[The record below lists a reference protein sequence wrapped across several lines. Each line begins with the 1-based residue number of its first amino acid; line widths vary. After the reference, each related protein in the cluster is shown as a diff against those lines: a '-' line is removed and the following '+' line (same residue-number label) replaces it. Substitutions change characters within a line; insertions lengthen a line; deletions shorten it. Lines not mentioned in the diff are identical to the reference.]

1 MQKEQHEKAKEI
13 IENCISKFLNGNKE
27 KEIEQSQLA
36 EFWCFLSDYK
46 FESLELK
53 FSTLTFYLMNF
64 ISLSV
69 SGKRYRMTELEVYY
83 YSPKEN
89 HCDLYA
95 HKKPEQ
101 LSIGKWYFHRAGI
114 DITFGKDN
122 GNEENNVY
130 GGILIRGIRELD
142 SETPKYISGPLLVLK
157 EIFLIGDIFTN
168 RIFLQQLDKDEM
180 LHEPPPIQTTR
191 IRLKEKDEDND
202 KFFYNKNY
210 RYIVDLNP
218 EHKFPNKENVVR
230 QLCEHLPD
238 DEAKRKKSEEIIGH
252 NVNKERV

>member
-36 EFWCFLSDYK
+36 EFWRFLSDYE

-69 SGKRYRMTELEVYY
+69 AGKRYRMTELEVYY

-89 HCDLYA
+89 HCDPYA

-101 LSIGKWYFHRAGI
+101 LSCGKWYSHGAGL
-114 DITFGKDN
+114 DITFGNEDN
-122 GNEENNVY
+122 NIY
-130 GGILIRGIRELD
+130 GGILIRGIREMD
-142 SETPKYISGPLLVLK
+142 IDTPKYTSGPLRALK
-157 EIFLIGDIFTN
+157 EIFFNIKNIFVGDKGLCLQKLN
-168 RIFLQQLDKDEM
+168 REEILNE
-180 LHEPPPIQTTR
+180 PPIQTTR
-191 IRLKEKDEDND
+191 IGLKEKKEDTGN
-202 KFFYNKNY
+202 FFYNANY
-210 RYIVDLNP
+210 RYIVELNP
-218 EHKFPNKENVVR
+218 EHKFPKKEEVVL
-230 QLCEHLPD
+230 QLCKGLSDKE
-238 DEAKRKKSEEIIGH
+238 KREKSEKIIGY
-252 NVNKERV
+252 NVKEKGK